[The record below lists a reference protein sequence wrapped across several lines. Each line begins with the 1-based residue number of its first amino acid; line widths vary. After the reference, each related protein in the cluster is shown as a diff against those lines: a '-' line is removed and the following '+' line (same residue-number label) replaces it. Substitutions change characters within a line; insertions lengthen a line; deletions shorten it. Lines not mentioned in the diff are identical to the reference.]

1 MTEHHIAHNEEDEGR
16 GEENAE
22 LLINYDNVETTAKKT
37 YMKKIV
43 KLMKKENLRKPP
55 NLRRIDR
62 VRLKEKNKIV
72 AVVRDSI
79 KTSNITEYNKLA
91 KCGH

>member
-1 MTEHHIAHNEEDEGR
+1 
-16 GEENAE
+16 
-22 LLINYDNVETTAKKT
+22 
-37 YMKKIV
+37 
-43 KLMKKENLRKPP
+43 MKKENLREPS
-55 NLRRIDR
+55 NLRRTDR
-62 VRLKEKNKIV
+62 AKLKEKNKIV